1 MHDGRVGLWCAIAL
15 FIGCCAGLALPCAAP
30 FDALLDAAC
39 GAGVVMAA
47 LVWCLRGHRWVALVL
62 ALLMCALLGVIRA
75 GHEVMRTDHD
85 DAVGMLRDE
94 PVLVRFQATLL
105 ESPAP
110 PDHANRDVLDGFQA
124 SADEPRLQ
132 ADATLVHLHD
142 GTSIVPATGHVS
154 LMMPGLTS
162 DLHTGEVVEGIG
174 WLMPATTAA
183 NPGERDPRVG
193 AWQRGWV
200 GRLLLESQPTR
211 VMAAPWLMRVRSW
224 LQSCAD
230 RNLLR
235 SLGDSTGSPVATLVV
250 AMTTGRQLPGYAT
263 LRQTFS
269 ATGLSH
275 FLAIS
280 GFNVAVLFGVCGVC
294 LEALRVPWWLRG
306 WCLILTGVLFLTVVD
321 VEVSVL
327 RAGVAGVMA
336 GTSLTFGRG
345 WRGNGVLATA
355 AIGTL
360 LVDPWSA
367 RNVGFQLSYGAVLA
381 LRYGSDPV
389 DRCLAI
395 CWPKRWTLQDGW
407 VLVWMRGLRLAFAA
421 SLAASLM
428 STPITLL
435 SFGSISPW
443 CAVASTM
450 LGPLAALLTV
460 IASIVVVIGWIP
472 FIGPMLGWPLWCLG
486 WLFLQAVLWVGTW
499 PLCMVMLLPP
509 TSGPV
514 CAPPDPSVLEWV
526 ALAIGDGSV
535 HVIRCGG
542 KVVVFDAGSIS
553 RAGAGS
559 SVVVPAL
566 RALGVD
572 HIQAIVVSH
581 PHLDHYSAIPEIV
594 QAFPVQRVV
603 VTEAWMRVRDQ
614 TSACGFLLSWLAK
627 RDVPVHCMVEGD
639 TIRQG
644 PLIWRSIHPPK
655 GFVPTAVNDGSLGFI
670 IQHEA
675 LPERP
680 AVLLLGDAQ
689 DQAIAR
695 CLARRD
701 ILRPWAM
708 ELPHHGG
715 WRPIAQAL
723 CEWVHADMVLQSTGQ
738 RRYARDRFDVVLRE
752 TPRGVTCRDGALRF
766 TLDPARQ
773 PQPARLER
781 WVGGRWAP
789 VPVW

>member
-15 FIGCCAGLALPCAAP
+15 FIGCCLGLALPGIDAS
-30 FDALLDAAC
+30 DALIDAGC
-39 GAGVVMAA
+39 LAA
-47 LVWCLRGHRWVALVL
+47 LVLVGLLWCLRRRRWLALML
-62 ALLMCALLGVIRA
+62 ALLVCVLLGLVRA
-75 GHEVMRTDHD
+75 GHVVTCTDEHD
-85 DAVGMLRDE
+85 IGGALPDE
-94 PVLVRFQATLL
+94 PVLVRFQAILL

-110 PDHANRDVLDGFQA
+110 PDHANRDVLDAFQA

-132 ADATLVHLHD
+132 ADASLAHLRD
-142 GTSIVPATGHVS
+142 ATTTVPATGRVS
-154 LMMPGLTS
+154 LVMPGSDS
-162 DLHTGEVVEGIG
+162 DLRPGDLVEGIG
-174 WLMPATTAA
+174 WLMPPVASE

-193 AWQRGWV
+193 AWKQGWV
-200 GRLLLESQPTR
+200 GRLLLESVPRR
-211 VMAAPWLMRVRSW
+211 VLDAPWLMRGRAW
-224 LQSCAD
+224 LQAFAD

-235 SLGDSTGSPVATLVV
+235 SLDDTPGSPIATLVV
-250 AMTTGRQLPGYAT
+250 AMTTGRQLPGYAA
-263 LRQTFS
+263 LRQTFA

-294 LEALRVPWWLRG
+294 LEAFRVPWWLRG
-306 WCLILTGVLFLTVVD
+306 WCLIITGALFLVVVD

-345 WRGNGVLATA
+345 WRANGVLATA

-381 LRYGSDPV
+381 LRYGSGPV
-389 DRCLAI
+389 DRCLAA
-395 CWPKRWTLQDGW
+395 CWPTRWMVKDGW
-407 VLVWMRGLRLAFAA
+407 ALGWVRGLRLAFAA
-421 SLAASLM
+421 SVAAWLV

-460 IASIVVVIGWIP
+460 IASMVVVIGWVP
-472 FIGPMLGWPLWCLG
+472 FVGPMLGWPLWCLG
-486 WLFLQAVLWVGTW
+486 WLFLRAVQWVGMW
-499 PLCMVMLLPP
+499 PLCMVVLMPP

-514 CAPPDPSVLEWV
+514 CASPDPSVLEWI

-535 HVIRCGG
+535 HMIRCGG
-542 KVVVFDAGSIS
+542 EVVVFDAGSIS
-553 RAGAGS
+553 RSGAGS

-572 HIQAIVVSH
+572 RIQAIVVSH

-594 QAFPVQRVV
+594 QAFMVRRVV
-603 VTEAWMRVRDQ
+603 VTEAWSRVQDGS
-614 TSACGFLLSWLAK
+614 SACGFLLAWLANH
-627 RDVPVHCMVEGD
+627 DVPVTCMVEGD
-639 TIRQG
+639 TMQQG
-644 PLIWRSIHPPK
+644 PLMWRAIHPPK

-670 IQHEA
+670 VHHA
-675 LPERP
+675 GLPDRP

-723 CEWVHADMVLQSTGQ
+723 CEWVHPDMVLQSTGQ

-781 WVGGRWAP
+781 WVEGRWAP
-789 VPVW
+789 VPAW

>member
-1 MHDGRVGLWCAIAL
+1 MAL
-15 FIGCCAGLALPCAAP
+15 FAGSFLGLSLPRVDAS
-30 FDALLDAAC
+30 DALVDAGC
-39 GAGVVMAA
+39 VVALLLVG
-47 LVWCLRGHRWVALVL
+47 LVWCLRCHRWVALAL
-62 ALLMCALLGVIRA
+62 ALLMCVVLGLIRA
-75 GHEVMRTDHD
+75 GHVVTRADEH
-85 DAVGMLRDE
+85 DAVGALQDD
-94 PVLVRFQATLL
+94 PVLVRFQARLL
-105 ESPAP
+105 QAPSP
-110 PDHANRDVLDGFQA
+110 PDHANRDVLDAFQA
-124 SADEPRLQ
+124 AADEPRLQ
-132 ADATLVHLHD
+132 ADATLVHLRD
-142 GTSIVPATGHVS
+142 ATTTVPTVGRVS
-154 LMMPGLTS
+154 LVMPGSES
-162 DLHTGEVVEGIG
+162 DLRAGDLVEGTG
-174 WLMPATTAA
+174 WLMPPVTNQ

-200 GRLLLESQPTR
+200 GRLMLESTPTR
-211 VMAAPWLMRVRSW
+211 VREAPWPMRARSW
-224 LQSCAD
+224 LQACAD
-230 RNLLR
+230 HNLLQA
-235 SLGDSTGSPVATLVV
+235 LGEPPNSPVTTLVV
-250 AMTTGRQLPGYAT
+250 AMTTGRQLPGYAA
-263 LRQTFS
+263 LRQTFA

-306 WCLILTGVLFLTVVD
+306 WCLIITGVLFLVVVD

-345 WRGNGVLATA
+345 WRGNGILAAA

-381 LRYGSDPV
+381 LRYGSGPV
-389 DRCLAI
+389 ERCMVA
-395 CWPKRWTLQDGW
+395 CWPKRWSMSEGW
-407 VLVWMRGLRLAFAA
+407 MLGSIRAMRLAFAA
-421 SLAASLM
+421 SVAAWLV

-460 IASIVVVIGWIP
+460 IASLVVVIGWLP
-472 FIGPMLGWPLWCLG
+472 LVGCLLGWPLWCLG
-486 WLFLQAVLWVGTW
+486 WLFLYAVQWVGTW
-499 PLCMVMLLPP
+499 PLCMVVLMPP

-514 CAPPDPSVLEWV
+514 CPPPDPDVLEWV

-542 KVVVFDAGSIS
+542 EVIVFDAGSIS
-553 RAGAGS
+553 RSGAGS
-559 SVVVPAL
+559 AVVVPAL
-566 RALGVD
+566 RALGVTR
-572 HIQAIVVSH
+572 IQSIVVSH
-581 PHLDHYSAIPEIV
+581 PHLDHYSAIPEIA
-594 QAFPVQRVV
+594 QAIPVQQVV
-603 VTEAWMRVRDQ
+603 VTEAWSRIRDR
-614 TSACGFLLSWLAK
+614 TSGCGSLLAWLADH
-627 RDVPVHCMVEGD
+627 DVPVRCMVEGD
-639 TIRQG
+639 TMHLG
-644 PLIWRSIHPPK
+644 PLVWRAIHPPK
-655 GFVPTAVNDGSLGFI
+655 GFVPTAVNDGSLGFTV
-670 IQHEA
+670 HHA
-675 LPERP
+675 SLPDRP
-680 AVLLLGDAQ
+680 ALLLLGDAQ

-723 CEWVHADMVLQSTGQ
+723 CEWVHPDMVLQSTGQ

-752 TPRGVTCRDGALRF
+752 TPRGVTCRHGALRF
-766 TLDPARQ
+766 TLDPSRQ

-781 WVGGRWAP
+781 WVEGRWMP
-789 VPVW
+789 VPMW